1 MKTAINREKQIKA
14 AGDIE
19 TINKKRQAEIKEL
32 ARQEKINELKLA
44 GFDEKTLKSEFESEP
59 ECIKVKYII
68 KSDVFGSA
76 EAIKGSIDGLGNEE
90 VKSVVIL
97 HEAGMPSDSDVD
109 RAKALDA
116 KILCFNV
123 KIPKAIQAK
132 ADKSLVDVKE
142 YNIIYRLIEDVTNEL
157 TSHLKPH
164 IETKILGEVE
174 IKDVFSITS
183 KTKLKFKIAGCKVN
197 TGNIKRSS
205 KIKVLEERMRCLM
218 VLSRH
223 LNMLRM
229 IFLRPREVMNVGFH
243 LITGINSKLET

>member
-1 MKTAINREKQIKA
+1 
-14 AGDIE
+14 
-19 TINKKRQAEIKEL
+19 
-32 ARQEKINELKLA
+32 
-44 GFDEKTLKSEFESEP
+44 
-59 ECIKVKYII
+59 
-68 KSDVFGSA
+68 
-76 EAIKGSIDGLGNEE
+76 
-90 VKSVVIL
+90 
-97 HEAGMPSDSDVD
+97 MPSDSDVD

-205 KIKVLEERMRCLM
+205 KIKVLRGKNEMFNGS
-218 VLSRH
+218 LSSLKHVKDDISEAKRG
-223 LNMLRM
+223 N
-229 IFLRPREVMNVGFH
+229 ECGFH